1 MSLWAGAWYITKKE
15 FRKEKMVFFYGLL
28 ICFSIL
34 ITILVDT
41 KMTEF
46 SNSGNII
53 TMFNLS
59 LVVTLMFQLLGF
71 GLGRNYFTRYYKTD
85 LFTKRISFLST
96 MPISINQ
103 IILSRYLHHTIMLL
117 YMNLVIFSV
126 LGIWGEFFSSQEYTT
141 VELIQIFLTWFGY
154 SNLFGSFY
162 ICLELG
168 YRGKP
173 YFIISFIVVI
183 FIVIAC
189 IISMIIFQTSV
200 WQIVID
206 LIQAYGYIIPG
217 VSLTIGG
224 LVTFMMIKLLQR
236 RLKTRDLYV

>member
-1 MSLWAGAWYITKKE
+1 M
-15 FRKEKMVFFYGLL
+15 MVFFYGLI
-28 ICFSIL
+28 ICSMILMSIL
-34 ITILVDT
+34 GNDKLAEFT
-41 KMTEF
+41 KSE
-46 SNSGNII
+46 NII
-53 TMFNLS
+53 TMFSLS

-71 GLGRNYFTRYYKTD
+71 GFSRNYMTRYYKTD

-103 IILSRYLHHTIMLL
+103 IILSRYLYHTIMLL
-117 YMNLVIFSV
+117 YMNFVIFSV
-126 LGIWGEFFSSQEYTT
+126 LGIWGELFTSQGYTT

-154 SNLFGSFY
+154 SNLFGSLY

-183 FIVIAC
+183 CMVIAC
-189 IISMIIFQTSV
+189 IISMIIFQESV
-200 WQIVID
+200 WQIVND
-206 LIQAYGYIIPG
+206 LIQAYGFIIPC
-217 VSLTIGG
+217 VSLAAGG
-224 LVTFMMIKLLQR
+224 IVTFVMIKLLQR